1 MGKVGKMSRYFRITL
16 TRSAIGL
23 PRTKGAVLQS
33 LGLRK
38 RMATVFKPVR
48 QDVAGKIMSVKELVD
63 VEEVD
68 KPMTKQEMHFSRK
81 PDPGYYVESR
91 GPGC

>member
-1 MGKVGKMSRYFRITL
+1 
-16 TRSAIGL
+16 
-23 PRTKGAVLQS
+23 
-33 LGLRK
+33 
-38 RMATVFKPVR
+38 MATVFKPVR